1 MAATLPIL
9 QDVVER
15 VAAQMPDIEVRLFPD
30 KPDGYRFVHPKG
42 AVLVGYQGSQFAKPH
57 DVQAIVQQRSLT
69 LHLTVFGRGVH
80 NDAGALDLLDR
91 LRLALTGHKPVHC
104 NPIHLVSDA
113 FLSEAGG
120 VWQYELQLATE
131 TQQVQQVQPQNLS
144 KLVQVYIRQTD
155 APLNPDIKPK
165 P

>member
-9 QDVVER
+9 QDVVDR
-15 VAAQMPDIEVRLFPD
+15 VAVQMPDIEARLFPD
-30 KPDGYRFVHPKG
+30 RPESYRFMHPTG
-42 AVLVGYQGSQFAKPH
+42 AVLVGYQGSQFVKPH

-104 NPIHLVSDA
+104 NPIHLVSEA

-120 VWQYELQLATE
+120 VWQYELRLATE
-131 TQQVQQVQPQNLS
+131 TQQVQQCP
-144 KLVQVYIRQTD
+144 
-155 APLNPDIKPK
+155 PDTRPKVSDIYLKPK

>member
-57 DVQAIVQQRSLT
+57 DVQAMVQQRT
-69 LHLTVFGRGVH
+69 LNLYLTVFARGVH

-104 NPIHLVSDA
+104 NPVHLLSEA

-120 VWQYELQLATE
+120 VWQYELRLATE
-131 TQQVQQVQPQNLS
+131 TQQVQQCP
-144 KLVQVYIRQTD
+144 
-155 APLNPDIKPK
+155 PDTRPKVSDIYLKPNPK